1 MCWSKRLR
9 EPNDE
14 ETGSGNATLFYRLTS
29 LKYNPGLCLQLLYN
43 IPIFNKQSFMKSA
56 SRLTV
61 LALLVT
67 ITGTACN
74 QEVDPVFDYNLK
86 SARVIETNNNFGLEL
101 LKTVFEAETR
111 PNIMISPASVSI
123 ALGMTYNGAETTTMD
138 AFKKVLNYEELTRE
152 EVNEITK
159 ELIGVLVTNS
169 KGNLL
174 EIANSIWYNE
184 GFPVKQEFIDLNS
197 NYFDASVSELDFS
210 RESAVQ
216 TINEW
221 VNNSTHEKI
230 SKIIDN
236 IDPSTM
242 MILINAIYFNCIWE
256 VEFDPED
263 TYDAPFYNE
272 NGTKFGDVDMMKLE
286 STFNVAYSDNFR
298 AIELPYKNKKFS
310 MFLFLPDEGTQ
321 VKDLVRELDG
331 ETWNGWLE
339 KFNSVRDYTI
349 ELPRFEFE
357 FDRSLKE
364 DLRVM
369 GLEVAFSEEADFS
382 GISEIDLLIS
392 DVIHKTYIKLN
403 EKGTEAAAVTA
414 ITMDVTSAGPGTIL
428 RFDRPFLFAIT
439 ENSSKSILFMGK
451 VSQPG

>member
-1 MCWSKRLR
+1 M
-9 EPNDE
+9 
-14 ETGSGNATLFYRLTS
+14 LTTS
-29 LKYNPGLCLQLLYN
+29 YN
-43 IPIFNKQSFMKSA
+43 IPIFKKQIFMKRA

-61 LALLVT
+61 LALLIT

-101 LKTVFEAETR
+101 LKTVFEAEKR

-272 NGTKFGDVDMMKLE
+272 NGTKFGEVDMMKLE

-321 VKDLVRELDG
+321 VIDLVRELDG
-331 ETWNGWLE
+331 ERWNGWLE

-364 DLRVM
+364 DLRAM

-414 ITMDVTSAGPGTIL
+414 ITMDLTSAGPGTIL

-451 VSQPG
+451 VSQP